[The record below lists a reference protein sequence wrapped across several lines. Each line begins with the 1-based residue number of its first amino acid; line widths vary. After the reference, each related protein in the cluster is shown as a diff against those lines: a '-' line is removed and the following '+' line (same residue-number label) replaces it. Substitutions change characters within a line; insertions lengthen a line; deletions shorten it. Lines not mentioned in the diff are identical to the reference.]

1 MAGLWHWLCH
11 TKTLVS
17 CQENKYKSSL
27 VIHPNIISTLSYNM
41 ICIYT
46 YIHIYIYTIYIYQII
61 HIVFPSNNANNAIKQ
76 WLTCDPPTPPAAE
89 VTPACNSPVPQ
100 FGGLWQ
106 PRFTMPE
113 APLMKE
119 LSPVFMPLSTHFFL
133 RWQWLQ
139 WLFIGFLELERR
151 YTYVDVNFVYKYIIK
166 YSYANMGDSTGHSS
180 W

>member
-1 MAGLWHWLCH
+1 MWQVYGIGFATRKPWFHVRKTNTSHHLSSIQISYQLCH
-11 TKTLVS
+11 
-17 CQENKYKSSL
+17 
-27 VIHPNIISTLSYNM
+27 IIWYVYIY
-41 ICIYT
+41 ICIY
-46 YIHIYIYTIYIYQII
+46 IHIQYIYIYIHTIYIYIYQII

-76 WLTCDPPTPPAAE
+76 WLTCDPPTPPAAQ

-133 RWQWLQ
+133 RWQWCVTTVTIYRI
-139 WLFIGFLELERR
+139 FGVR
-151 YTYVDVNFVYKYIIK
+151 T
-166 YSYANMGDSTGHSS
+166 
-180 W
+180 